1 MRNKIIMI
9 CFAIIAIILIVIGI
23 IRITSKKESK
33 LGNSHD
39 IEEGEEKNIVDVFKD
54 YRMQAKEKL
63 ETLTLEEKIGQIFL
77 VRYPETNG
85 VQILEKYKFGGYL
98 LFERDF
104 KNKTEEE
111 IKNEIVNL
119 QSVANIPL
127 LIAVDEEG
135 GKVVRASSNVNL
147 RGEKFK
153 SPRELYQIGGFQKIK
168 EDVIEKSKFLYNLGI
183 NLNLAPVVDVTTN
196 ESDYMY
202 ARSLGEEAVLTS
214 EYAKTVILASKE
226 GSVSYT
232 LKHFPGYGNNL
243 DTHKG
248 TSKDNKSYEEI
259 KNTDLP
265 PFEAG
270 IQAGAEAVLISHNI
284 VTSIDEENPASLSP
298 KVIEVLRNELGFKG
312 VIITDDLYMGAV
324 SEDDDA
330 VVKAVLAGNDLI
342 IVTDY
347 EKSIQDVKNA
357 IGSGRITEER
367 INIMVEQVL
376 AWKYYKGMNF

>member
-1 MRNKIIMI
+1 MKNKIIMI

-54 YRMQAKEKL
+54 YRMQAKENL

-85 VQILEKYKFGGYL
+85 AEILEKYKFGGYL

-119 QSVANIPL
+119 QSLANIPL
-127 LIAVDEEG
+127 LIAADEEG

-168 EDVIEKSKFLYNLGI
+168 EDVKEKSKFLYNLGI

-196 ESDYMY
+196 ESDYIY

-324 SEDDDA
+324 SEDDEA

-357 IGSGRITEER
+357 VGSGRITEER

-376 AWKYYKGMNF
+376 AWKYYKGMEF